1 MYIGPQ
7 YDDAGLG
14 RTRSQLVWFNDDP
27 CDAGAIARQASLMN
41 GRAVLLGNPNGVC
54 SPSLMYDMFRA
65 TNATVVATIDASPVP
80 TYGGILMDDVYGRR
94 RHPGGMLFVRFH
106 LDSDM
111 ANVLTRTVSDSN
123 AASVVIEVTPDYNV
137 WLDVIASWWYIVFV
151 QVLPAIYYGTCSV
164 LAVFY
169 LYRHICFAISE
180 PDHATPVTMRNRSR
194 SLCGPLGR
202 VVLRWSI
209 PQTALL
215 VESAATMVLCVNSAS
230 DFGAA
235 LNFDYLA
242 LCVLQSQLSGVSC
255 SCTLLSAIFWGRCR
269 DKLFACGKPP
279 SPLERFAGRHQ
290 RLLSTMM
297 WTLVALPAV
306 ADTVLGIVIGYRIAA
321 QFFLEAYTLILMVVY
336 AIIAVYFFQQAR
348 LFRKDASRVVGGVDP
363 DMLAFV
369 ARISRWTTRC
379 ALCMIFTICILPIG
393 ATIWLWEPT
402 GWTVFWTLTSVS
414 RSGISLCHIQE
425 FRPRDRGK
433 RASRSP
439 MVAPR

>member
-1 MYIGPQ
+1 MTTVRLWCQWVLLLLAWVTSRCRGKLVFVEGPPQLVALPPTYCPTWDMYIGPQ

-215 VESAATMVLCVNSAS
+215 VESAATMVLCVNSARPSTSTTWHYVCFNRSCLGSVAPAHFCLPFSGAGAATSCSRAANLLRRLKDSQADIS
-230 DFGAA
+230 DF
-235 LNFDYLA
+235 
-242 LCVLQSQLSGVSC
+242 
-255 SCTLLSAIFWGRCR
+255 
-269 DKLFACGKPP
+269 
-279 SPLERFAGRHQ
+279 
-290 RLLSTMM
+290 
-297 WTLVALPAV
+297 
-306 ADTVLGIVIGYRIAA
+306 
-321 QFFLEAYTLILMVVY
+321 
-336 AIIAVYFFQQAR
+336 
-348 LFRKDASRVVGGVDP
+348 
-363 DMLAFV
+363 
-369 ARISRWTTRC
+369 
-379 ALCMIFTICILPIG
+379 
-393 ATIWLWEPT
+393 
-402 GWTVFWTLTSVS
+402 
-414 RSGISLCHIQE
+414 
-425 FRPRDRGK
+425 
-433 RASRSP
+433 
-439 MVAPR
+439 